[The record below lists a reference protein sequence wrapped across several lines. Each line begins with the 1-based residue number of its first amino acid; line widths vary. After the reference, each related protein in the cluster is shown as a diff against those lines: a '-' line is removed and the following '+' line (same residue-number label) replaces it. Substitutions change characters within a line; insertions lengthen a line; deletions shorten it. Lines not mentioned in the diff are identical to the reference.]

1 MLNTEIQQVVKITL
15 VQALWQEWLETYQP
29 LVEMAAV
36 QQSDTAP
43 VVLEKGRNGLAT
55 LKVSVGA
62 ESFYLHSTRN
72 PQEEAE
78 RWLEGFELAPEAGP
92 FLVYG
97 LGLGHHL
104 RALRAFFPQARI
116 AVVEANLGLLR
127 VVLEKGNLQE
137 LLQDER
143 LTLLAASPQKLQEAL
158 SQWLRALTE
167 EERRHFRLLYH
178 DPSLRAAPPAAK
190 DVREIFEYHQSA
202 EQAARRLPFS
212 QEYHTHREAYLRGE
226 ATPGKPFSRLNN
238 RFKGF
243 AAVVVGAGP
252 SLDLNVHHLREVG
265 DRALIVCVDVA
276 VKTLLAHGVTPHVV
290 ATLDPQI
297 HTPKYQRF
305 FEGIKNPPGLLLHS
319 LGSCPA
325 LTALYPSDR
334 RYCFIRSEDLKDERV
349 DHMGFGPPDVLEKNS
364 SVFFMALN
372 ALKQMGVTVMVLV
385 GSDLAVLRDRTHTT
399 HMQAEPL
406 EETTWEGLREIPGYH
421 GGWVRTLPVFY
432 LFLRNIENFAKK
444 NPDLKIINATEG
456 GARIAGVA
464 QWPLEKVVH
473 ELLPE
478 K

>member
-1 MLNTEIQQVVKITL
+1 MQQ
-15 VQALWQEWLETYQP
+15 A
-29 LVEMAAV
+29 
-36 QQSDTAP
+36 DTAP
-43 VVLEKGRNGLAT
+43 VALATDRNGLTT
-55 LKVSVGA
+55 LKVRVGA

-78 RWLEGFELAPEAGP
+78 HWMEGFDLAPEAGP

-104 RALRAFFPQARI
+104 RALRAAFPQARI
-116 AVVEANLGLLR
+116 GVVEANLALLQ
-127 VVLEKGNLQE
+127 VVLEKGNLRD
-137 LLQDER
+137 LLEDER
-143 LTLLAASPQKLQEAL
+143 LTLLAASPQKLQEDL

-178 DPSLRAAPPAAK
+178 DPSLRAAPPEAK
-190 DVREIFEYHQSA
+190 DVREVFEYHQSA
-202 EQAARRLPFS
+202 EQAARKLPFS

-226 ATPGKPFSRLNN
+226 AAPGRAFSQLLG
-238 RFKGF
+238 RFEGF

-297 HTPKYQRF
+297 HTAKYSRF
-305 FEGIKNPPGLLLHS
+305 FDGLENPPGMLLHS

-325 LTALYPSDR
+325 LTALYPHDR
-334 RYCFIRSEDLKDERV
+334 RFCFIRSEDLKDERV
-349 DHMGFGPPDVLEKNS
+349 GHLGLGPPDVLEKNS
-364 SVFFMALN
+364 SVFFMAMN
-372 ALKQMGVTVMVLV
+372 ALQQMGVTVMVLV

-399 HMQAEPL
+399 HMHTEPL
-406 EETTWEGLREIPGYH
+406 DEATWEGLREIPGYH

-432 LFLRNIENFAKK
+432 LFLRNIENFVKE
-444 NPDLKIINATEG
+444 NPALKIINATEG
-456 GARIAGVA
+456 GARIAGVS
-464 QWPLEKVVH
+464 QWPLEKVVR